1 MPKIMLVEDDEIG
14 RFAFRSLLDSAGCE
28 VVDVEN
34 GLEAVRKLQEIE
46 FDIVITDVFMP
57 EMDGVEL
64 IREIREAFPEMKVV
78 AVSGGG
84 GGFTAAHTTNMMSN
98 LGADAVLQKPVTN
111 KELLAVVDTL
121 TG

>member
-14 RFAFRSLLDSAGCE
+14 RFAFRSLLDTAGCD

-34 GLEAVRKLQEIE
+34 GLDAVRILQRDD
-46 FDIVITDVFMP
+46 FDLVITDVFMP
-57 EMDGVEL
+57 EMDGVQL
-64 IREIREAFPEMKVV
+64 IREIRESFPKMKVL

-84 GGFTAAHTTNMMSN
+84 GGFTAEHTTDLMSN

-111 KELLAVVDTL
+111 DEFLAAVEML
-121 TG
+121 TN